1 MSGWVND
8 WKVGECM
15 GEQKLVCAR
24 ERQCERQRAESIIDL
39 IYIEQR
45 ASLT

>member
-15 GEQKLVCAR
+15 GEQKLVCER
-24 ERQCERQRAESIIDL
+24 ERQCERQRGVIDL
-39 IYIEQR
+39 IYIEP
-45 ASLT
+45 